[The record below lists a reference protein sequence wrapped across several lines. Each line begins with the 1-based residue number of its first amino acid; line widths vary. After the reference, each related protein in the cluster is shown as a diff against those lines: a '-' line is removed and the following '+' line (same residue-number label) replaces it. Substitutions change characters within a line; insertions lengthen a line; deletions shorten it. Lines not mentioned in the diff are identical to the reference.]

1 MVFPY
6 GFKSRFS
13 HQSHCFAVAFLFPTD
28 LEWFPF
34 PSRRASLRVKINRCY
49 FISAGMAELVD
60 ALDSGSSDFTVIQV
74 QVLLPAPPKSLEN
87 TEFSRLFAFYFP
99 LSHGFQG
106 MHRLW
111 RCVCRFSVRFY
122 TLSGNITLD
131 PMITW
136 I

>member
-13 HQSHCFAVAFLFPTD
+13 HQSHCFAVAFVFPTD
-28 LEWFPF
+28 LEWFLF

-87 TEFSRLFAFYFP
+87 TEFSRLFAFSFP
-99 LSHGFQG
+99 LSHGGRG
-106 MHRLW
+106 MHHLW

-122 TLSGNITLD
+122 TLSGNITLN